1 MARSQRTWRPWALP
15 LLAVVGGMM
24 YMLFS
29 SRLPSELPPSGAS
42 RQDSQHRPTTKMASQ
57 LQKLTSVIL
66 PARSKHTASVIF
78 MHGLGD
84 QGYGWAPVGDELQNH
99 LPHVKFIFPNAP
111 NQPVTLNGG
120 YRMPSWYD
128 IKSLNDLDQEAD
140 EEGLVR
146 SRQAVM
152 EIVREEIDTHGIPA
166 NRIVVGGFS
175 QGCVLGL
182 MIGLTTE
189 FKYAGLLSLSGYLPL
204 HKKIM
209 SMASEANQKTPI
221 FWGHGDADP
230 VVNYHFGK
238 ISVEMLK
245 KHKYNVDFNTYHN
258 MGHSA
263 CPEEIRDVLSFL
275 KTTIPDI
282 PTPKA

>member
-1 MARSQRTWRPWALP
+1 
-15 LLAVVGGMM
+15 
-24 YMLFS
+24 
-29 SRLPSELPPSGAS
+29 
-42 RQDSQHRPTTKMASQ
+42 MASQ
-57 LQKLTSVIL
+57 LKKLTSVIL

-84 QGYGWAPVGDELQNH
+84 QGTGWAPVGEELQRS

-111 NQPVTLNGG
+111 NQPVTLNYGML
-120 YRMPSWYD
+120 MPSWYD
-128 IKSLNDLDQEAD
+128 IKSLNDLEQESD
-140 EEGLVR
+140 EAGLVK
-146 SRQAVM
+146 SRQSVM
-152 EIVREEIDTHGIPA
+152 ELVREEIDNHGIPA

-209 SMASEANQKTPI
+209 SMTSEANQKTPI
-221 FWGHGDADP
+221 FWGHGSADP
-230 VVNYHFGK
+230 VVRYEFGK
-238 ISVEMLK
+238 HSAELLK
-245 KHKYNVDFNTYHN
+245 KHKYNVNFNTYE

-263 CPEEIRDVLSFL
+263 CPEEIRDILAFL
-275 KTTIPDI
+275 RTTIPEL